1 MFEGVFF
8 QFPKLG
14 FILFFFL
21 ACEALCP
28 LRSTPIYFTRPHL
41 FSQAGVRRPFWIW
54 LSKWTM
60 IAFLIV
66 AVMSPVREQK
76 IVEERGYDI
85 VMVLDPV
92 SIDTKL
98 LAEVRAFILN
108 HPKDRIALW
117 IPEEKEVT
125 VPLTYEHEALAS
137 ILSQLPMPSVF
148 SKKISGD
155 IGRFLTTSSPE
166 RKWIVLLSD
175 EPERFASLLP
185 QEDVVSVIAPGNQ
198 TYWAHELER
207 KTLPYQI
214 RSASHYFEY
223 YYIYPLFIGF
233 LAMLVYLY
241 GRNQKGLK

>member
-1 MFEGVFF
+1 
-8 QFPKLG
+8 
-14 FILFFFL
+14 
-21 ACEALCP
+21 
-28 LRSTPIYFTRPHL
+28 
-41 FSQAGVRRPFWIW
+41 
-54 LSKWTM
+54 M

-137 ILSQLPMPSVF
+137 IVITSYSIHYTKLYEGIRAVLSSDLP
-148 SKKISGD
+148 
-155 IGRFLTTSSPE
+155 
-166 RKWIVLLSD
+166 LS
-175 EPERFASLLP
+175 L
-185 QEDVVSVIAPGNQ
+185 
-198 TYWAHELER
+198 
-207 KTLPYQI
+207 
-214 RSASHYFEY
+214 
-223 YYIYPLFIGF
+223 
-233 LAMLVYLY
+233 
-241 GRNQKGLK
+241 